1 VAVIAT
7 PGSTAATLAAK
18 AATTT
23 IPIVFVI
30 GADPVKIGLVASLN
44 RPGGNVTG
52 INDIGVD
59 IGAKRLGFLQEL
71 LPRATRFGVLVNPD
85 NPSITESFVT
95 ELQTAASAIGRQIEV
110 VTASTNADIDTA
122 FATLVKKRADALLNC
137 PDALF
142 VTRRV
147 QLITLAVRHALPAL
161 YHRRE
166 LAEAG
171 GLMSYG
177 SDLPDQFRQTGGYV
191 GRILKGEKP
200 ADMPV
205 QLPTRFEFVI
215 NLQNRQDA
223 RHRRAAHAA
232 RPRRRGDRVIR
243 RREFITLL
251 GGAAVAW
258 PLAAR
263 AQQPAMPVVGFLGA
277 SAPDT
282 GRARAFHLGL
292 KETGYVEGDS
302 VTILYRW
309 AENHMDRLP
318 ELAADLARRRVA
330 VLASFGNAPALA
342 AKGATT
348 TVPIVFGAGEDPV
361 RSGLVASLARPG
373 GNLTGISI
381 LSVELVTKR
390 LELLRELVPAVAK
403 VAVLVDP
410 ASPVTETMLREV
422 EMAARSMGLR
432 AQILNASSSGEID
445 AAFATLARERP
456 DALFVGS
463 GFLLN
468 SRRVQLVHLAT
479 LHKVPAIYSSRESV
493 EAGGLMSYGPSL
505 TDAHRQIGVYA
516 GRILK
521 GAKPADFASPAGV
534 EV

>member
-1 VAVIAT
+1 MRRREFITALGGAAVAWPIAARGQQAATPVIGFLHSASAAAFAAHLAAFRKGLSEAGYIEDQNVAIEYRWAEGQNDRLPALAAELVRRRVGVIAT

-44 RPGGNVTG
+44 RPGGNATG

-122 FATLVKKRADALLNC
+122 FATLVKKRADALLNG

-215 NLQNRQDA
+215 NLQTAKTLGIDV
-223 RHRRAAHAA
+223 
-232 RPRRRGDRVIR
+232 PP
-243 RREFITLL
+243 TLL
-251 GGAAVAW
+251 
-258 PLAAR
+258 AR
-263 AQQPAMPVVGFLGA
+263 A
-277 SAPDT
+277 D
-282 GRARAFHLGL
+282 
-292 KETGYVEGDS
+292 
-302 VTILYRW
+302 
-309 AENHMDRLP
+309 
-318 ELAADLARRRVA
+318 
-330 VLASFGNAPALA
+330 
-342 AKGATT
+342 
-348 TVPIVFGAGEDPV
+348 
-361 RSGLVASLARPG
+361 
-373 GNLTGISI
+373 
-381 LSVELVTKR
+381 
-390 LELLRELVPAVAK
+390 
-403 VAVLVDP
+403 
-410 ASPVTETMLREV
+410 EV
-422 EMAARSMGLR
+422 IE
-432 AQILNASSSGEID
+432 
-445 AAFATLARERP
+445 
-456 DALFVGS
+456 
-463 GFLLN
+463 
-468 SRRVQLVHLAT
+468 
-479 LHKVPAIYSSRESV
+479 
-493 EAGGLMSYGPSL
+493 
-505 TDAHRQIGVYA
+505 
-516 GRILK
+516 
-521 GAKPADFASPAGV
+521 
-534 EV
+534 

>member
-1 VAVIAT
+1 MRRREVITLLGGTAAWPLAARAQQTTMPVIGFLHSASAAAFAAHLAAFRKGLSEAGYVEDQNVAIEYRWAEGQNDRLPALAAELVRRRVAVIAT

-122 FATLVKKRADALLNC
+122 FATLVKKRADALLNG

-177 SDLPDQFRQTGGYV
+177 SDLPDQFRQTGGYI

-205 QLPTRFEFVI
+205 QLPTRFE
-215 NLQNRQDA
+215 D
-223 RHRRAAHAA
+223 AA
-232 RPRRRGDRVIR
+232 RPRRRGDRI
-243 RREFITLL
+243 
-251 GGAAVAW
+251 AV
-258 PLAAR
+258 
-263 AQQPAMPVVGFLGA
+263 
-277 SAPDT
+277 
-282 GRARAFHLGL
+282 
-292 KETGYVEGDS
+292 Y
-302 VTILYRW
+302 
-309 AENHMDRLP
+309 
-318 ELAADLARRRVA
+318 
-330 VLASFGNAPALA
+330 
-342 AKGATT
+342 
-348 TVPIVFGAGEDPV
+348 
-361 RSGLVASLARPG
+361 
-373 GNLTGISI
+373 
-381 LSVELVTKR
+381 
-390 LELLRELVPAVAK
+390 
-403 VAVLVDP
+403 
-410 ASPVTETMLREV
+410 
-422 EMAARSMGLR
+422 
-432 AQILNASSSGEID
+432 
-445 AAFATLARERP
+445 
-456 DALFVGS
+456 
-463 GFLLN
+463 
-468 SRRVQLVHLAT
+468 
-479 LHKVPAIYSSRESV
+479 
-493 EAGGLMSYGPSL
+493 
-505 TDAHRQIGVYA
+505 
-516 GRILK
+516 
-521 GAKPADFASPAGV
+521 
-534 EV
+534 

>member
-1 VAVIAT
+1 MGGAAATWPFAARAQQPAMPLIGFLHSASAAAFAAHLAAFRKGLSEAGYVEDQNVAIEYRWAEGQNDRLPALAAELVRRRVAVIAT

-122 FATLVKKRADALLNC
+122 FATLVKKRADALLNG

-177 SDLPDQFRQTGGYV
+177 SDLPDQFRQTGGYI

-215 NLQNRQDA
+215 NLQTA
-223 RHRRAAHAA
+223 KTLGLEI
-232 RPRRRGDRVIR
+232 PP
-243 RREFITLL
+243 TLL
-251 GGAAVAW
+251 
-258 PLAAR
+258 AR
-263 AQQPAMPVVGFLGA
+263 A
-277 SAPDT
+277 D
-282 GRARAFHLGL
+282 
-292 KETGYVEGDS
+292 
-302 VTILYRW
+302 
-309 AENHMDRLP
+309 
-318 ELAADLARRRVA
+318 
-330 VLASFGNAPALA
+330 
-342 AKGATT
+342 
-348 TVPIVFGAGEDPV
+348 
-361 RSGLVASLARPG
+361 
-373 GNLTGISI
+373 
-381 LSVELVTKR
+381 
-390 LELLRELVPAVAK
+390 
-403 VAVLVDP
+403 
-410 ASPVTETMLREV
+410 EV
-422 EMAARSMGLR
+422 IE
-432 AQILNASSSGEID
+432 
-445 AAFATLARERP
+445 
-456 DALFVGS
+456 
-463 GFLLN
+463 
-468 SRRVQLVHLAT
+468 
-479 LHKVPAIYSSRESV
+479 
-493 EAGGLMSYGPSL
+493 
-505 TDAHRQIGVYA
+505 
-516 GRILK
+516 
-521 GAKPADFASPAGV
+521 
-534 EV
+534 